1 MALRLKG
8 SRLFR
13 CEPGGIAITISLQ
26 AGHVVTL
33 VFSIGQYF
41 GFGRTKFRIVTG
53 FLPVFAGSEITL
65 VFREGSLFRLG
76 GSKHRVI
83 AVIPAIRA
91 VRCIALALCRG
102 RFLGLRKTQLRMI
115 AEPGA
120 VLAVGCV
127 ELLPGTVHG
136 CGFCRGQLRAVT
148 RARPVFAVGEVTP
161 LGGGRRI
168 TRFGRRQFRG
178 IARLHSLVAVGD
190 IMLVI
195 GYRQRL
201 RFGFGKFRMVTG
213 SVAVSAVRNVASV
226 AGDSHFRQ
234 LRCAQLRRIAR
245 RSASLAGL
253 QIFHASIWDEIGRLS
268 KHRQRPETKEKTK
281 KETETGRRCPKRL
294 PQTRFH
300 VVRLLEDSTGSV
312 SSDRRTFL
320 CGANPC
326 GADRNWSVIP
336 VSPKVCCYLDSKA
349 NDSLRSYLASA
360 TWAW

>member
-1 MALRLKG
+1 MALRLEG
-8 SRLFR
+8 PRLFR

-33 VFSIGQYF
+33 VFRIGQNF

-53 FLPVFAGSEITL
+53 FLPVFAGREIAL

-76 GSKHRVI
+76 GSKHGVI

-91 VRCIALALCRG
+91 VRCIAPVLCRG
-102 RFLGLRKTQLRMI
+102 RFLCLRKIQLRMI

-127 ELLPGTVHG
+127 ELLPGAVHG
-136 CGFCRGQLRAVT
+136 CGFRRGQLRAVT
-148 RARPVFAVGEVTP
+148 RARPIFAVGEVTP
-161 LGGGRRI
+161 VGCGRGI
-168 TRFGRRQFRG
+168 TRFRRRQFGG
-178 IARLHSLVAVGD
+178 IAGLHSLVAVGD
-190 IMLVI
+190 VMLVI

-213 SVAVSAVRNVASV
+213 IVAVSAVRNVAPV

-234 LRCAQLRRIAR
+234 LRRAQLRRIAR
-245 RSASLAGL
+245 RAASLAGL
-253 QIFHASIWDEIGRLS
+253 QIFHTSIWGEIGRLR
-268 KHRQRPETKEKTK
+268 KHRQRKEQTK
-281 KETETGRRCPKRL
+281 KETETGRRCPKKL

-312 SSDRRTFL
+312 SRGRRAFL
-320 CGANPC
+320 CGADPC

-336 VSPKVCCYLDSKA
+336 VSPKVRCYLDSKTS
-349 NDSLRSYLASA
+349 DSLRFYLASA